1 MIDFGDGQTYT
12 IAAVQSQ
19 QAPRSQETDPAPA
32 VPVSKEE
39 RFAEDFDRSW
49 PPRGPPAMTGQ
60 GSRAIYNDR
69 SNRFEAHADKLA
81 NQAGPPPRP
90 QQILSRQGH
99 GDRAVDRGYPPRQSD
114 RSAHTDEFDHSRQPP
129 PHLREGPGRH
139 LPPHLADRGQERAL
153 PSQDIDRSSGSSRP
167 PNHDLP
173 PHLRDNAG
181 RPPPPRADRH
191 LPPHLEG
198 GQDYDRSS
206 RTNRWPGRDREP
218 DADRTQPDSGRPR
231 MQPLSQGSLPSR
243 EPSSDPAPGS
253 SPKAQAVITPAVA
266 PPETAPAPVLPP
278 ANDVEVPID
287 QKDEMHE
294 AAERARLRR
303 QQEESERE
311 ARAER
316 ARQKAK
322 QLEDMM
328 REKAAIQ
335 ASSSEAPAPP
345 RSPVAAK
352 ILARPVG
359 AMPATTSSSETAR
372 LPPPHVALAGRSAE
386 GNLPEIRRSE
396 QQDVWRRS
404 PQQVLTTSSGGN
416 GRAAGIQ
423 QSHGEISKPTPGLTD
438 GSRANRNAAR
448 SPIATLGSIALPAD
462 ALDQPAIVTPVMFEF
477 SGLDQVAEEVHEAVV
492 RPQAE
497 AHIEESRFGSRLNDA
512 GTWRR
517 AAESHRQAGP
527 AAISPRRDDI
537 RLSGLITGD
546 NVPEA
551 AERAAEEADPEPH
564 YPYAMD
570 SKTRRASRPAESENN
585 FDEIMARIKSA
596 IVAEST
602 ASISHTRVLPPPK
615 TMPGED
621 DIKEDPKDRSSS
633 VPAPLAT
640 KPVIVPSAT
649 YIVLPRPTDF
659 ITTQASLPMDPAPAW
674 KTFTVKLPKS
684 NTSQK
689 TLPRKRTRSEH
700 VPATP
705 RGWVNTWN
713 PPFEQLNPNTLSR
726 DDWLI
731 PANYIRGKAVS
742 SVSLPRRSFQP
753 HIKPISRDR
762 PAAISV
768 EEKRSPVAKE
778 SSQTVS
784 VEESRPVETIAR
796 KIVVNLPRM
805 TRRQSASSPVSPSI
819 VPPQLEARSDM
830 QAPAAYAPEAAQ
842 TTEDLDSLLASPTP
856 SEKNL
861 GPPMG
866 RDRETT
872 RQSSGRKLLEGTGVV
887 FVRPHASSIS
897 EETEQPSSM
906 RFMVSS
912 ELEIDNLLEEVN
924 NMSMDGLTE
933 TIPEISHE
941 AALQRESTVGLP
953 QVLSVARSLTD

>member
-1 MIDFGDGQTYT
+1 VIDFGDGQTYT

-19 QAPRSQETDPAPA
+19 QAPRSQEIDSAPQM
-32 VPVSKEE
+32 PVSKEE

-49 PPRGPPAMTGQ
+49 PPRGPPTMTGQ

-69 SNRFEAHADKLA
+69 SNRLEAHADKLA
-81 NQAGPPPRP
+81 NQAAPPTRP
-90 QQILSRQGH
+90 QQILSRQGY
-99 GDRAVDRGYPPRQSD
+99 GDRAVDRGYAPRQSD
-114 RSAHTDEFDHSRQPP
+114 RSAHTDEYDNSRQPP
-129 PHLREGPGRH
+129 PHLREVPGRH
-139 LPPHLADRGQERAL
+139 LPPHLADRGQERAF
-153 PSQDIDRSSGSSRP
+153 PSQDMDRSSGSSRP
-167 PNHDLP
+167 LNHDLP
-173 PHLRDNAG
+173 PHLRDNAM

-191 LPPHLEG
+191 MPPHLEG
-198 GQDYDRSS
+198 VQDYETSS
-206 RTNRWPGRDREP
+206 RTNRWPGRDKEP
-218 DADRTQPDSGRPR
+218 DADRIRLDSGRPR
-231 MQPLSQGSLPSR
+231 MQPHSQGSLPNR
-243 EPSSDPAPGS
+243 EPSSDSAPGA
-253 SPKAQAVITPAVA
+253 SPKVQIGTAPAVA
-266 PPETAPAPVLPP
+266 PSPEAALAPVLPP
-278 ANDVEVPID
+278 ATDDVEVPID

-328 REKAAIQ
+328 REKAVAQ

-345 RSPVAAK
+345 RSPVVAK
-352 ILARPVG
+352 ILARPVE
-359 AMPATTSSSETAR
+359 AVPATTLSSETTR
-372 LPPPHVALAGRSAE
+372 VPPPHLTLASRPAE
-386 GNLPEIRRSE
+386 INRPEIRRSE

-404 PQQVLTTSSGGN
+404 PQQVLAAGSGGN
-416 GRAAGIQ
+416 SRAAGIQ
-423 QSHGEISKPTPGLTD
+423 QSHGEVSKPTAGSAD

-448 SPIATLGSIALPAD
+448 SPIAKLGSIALPAD
-462 ALDQPAIVTPVMFEF
+462 ALDRPSTVTPVMVEF
-477 SGLDQVAEEVHEAVV
+477 SELGQVAEEVREAAA
-492 RPQAE
+492 RPPTE
-497 AHIEESRFGSRLNDA
+497 AHIDEPRFGSRLNDA

-517 AAESHRQAGP
+517 TAESHRQAES
-527 AAISPRRDDI
+527 AAAMSARRDDI
-537 RLSGLITGD
+537 RLSGLMPREKLPD
-546 NVPEA
+546 V

-570 SKTRRASRPAESENN
+570 GKTRRASRSAEPENN

-596 IVAEST
+596 IVAESS
-602 ASISHTRVLPPPK
+602 ASVSHTRVLPPPK
-615 TMPGED
+615 TMPGKDET
-621 DIKEDPKDRSSS
+621 KEDAKDRSSI
-633 VPAPLAT
+633 VPPPLPT
-640 KPVIVPSAT
+640 KPVRVPSAT
-649 YIVLPRPTDF
+649 YIVLPRPIDF

-684 NTSQK
+684 NRPQK

-731 PANYIRGKAVS
+731 PANYIRGKAVP
-742 SVSLPRRSFQP
+742 SVSLPRKSFQP
-753 HIKPISRDR
+753 HIKPINREPSI
-762 PAAISV
+762 ATSV
-768 EEKRSPVAKE
+768 EGGRSPLAKE
-778 SSQTVS
+778 SSQTVT
-784 VEESRPVETIAR
+784 VDEPRPIETVAR

-805 TRRQSASSPVSPSI
+805 TLRQSGSPVSQPI
-819 VPPQLEARSDM
+819 VPPQLQARSDL
-830 QAPAAYAPEAAQ
+830 QASAEYAPEAAQ

-856 SEKNL
+856 SEKYL

-866 RDRETT
+866 KDRETL
-872 RQSSGRKLLEGTGVV
+872 RQISGRKLPEGTGVV
-887 FVRPHASSIS
+887 CARPHATSIS

-933 TIPEISHE
+933 TIPETSHE
-941 AALQRESTVGLP
+941 VVLQRESAVSLP
-953 QVLSVARSLTD
+953 